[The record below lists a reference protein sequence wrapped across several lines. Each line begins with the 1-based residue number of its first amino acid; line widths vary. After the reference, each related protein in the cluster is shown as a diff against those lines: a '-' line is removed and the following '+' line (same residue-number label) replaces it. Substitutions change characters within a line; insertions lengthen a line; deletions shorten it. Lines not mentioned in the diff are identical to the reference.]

1 MKKIC
6 FFMNSPFTLGG
17 EQRVVTILANYLVN
31 HNYEVSFLLTDRFQK
46 QDYEMYKLDK
56 KIKLNFVLKYNKFF
70 NRVVRK
76 FYKKLGVFNS
86 KKGIIK
92 NRLSLL
98 KKIYC
103 NGFDKK
109 ILANVINKEKYDFVI
124 GIGSEY
130 FSILVI
136 LKPFLSNSKI
146 VAWEHSCFN
155 AYFKTKGRRFYNQN
169 ALIKYLFNNIDY
181 YVVQTDDDRKKIEN
195 NYKYSAIT
203 LNNPNSFKT
212 LEISD
217 LTTKNFVAVGRYTF
231 VKCFDELIEA
241 FHLFSK
247 NNSEWNLYIVGE
259 GDDRKKYQD
268 IINKYNLNKRIFLTG
283 QVIDV
288 PKYYLNSSIYVMTS
302 SWEGWGMVV
311 TEAMAY
317 GLPIISYDIPSSR
330 EIFGKSNCGILIEK
344 NNVSQLASAMNYLA
358 NNELKIKEMSKESLS
373 QVKKFDIEKIGK
385 QWIKLIFKGD
395 INEN

>member
-1 MKKIC
+1 M
-6 FFMNSPFTLGG
+6 
-17 EQRVVTILANYLVN
+17 
-31 HNYEVSFLLTDRFQK
+31 
-46 QDYEMYKLDK
+46 
-56 KIKLNFVLKYNKFF
+56 
-70 NRVVRK
+70 
-76 FYKKLGVFNS
+76 
-86 KKGIIK
+86 
-92 NRLSLL
+92 
-98 KKIYC
+98 
-103 NGFDKK
+103 
-109 ILANVINKEKYDFVI
+109 
-124 GIGSEY
+124 
-130 FSILVI
+130 
-136 LKPFLSNSKI
+136 
-146 VAWEHSCFN
+146 
-155 AYFKTKGRRFYNQN
+155 
-169 ALIKYLFNNIDY
+169 
-181 YVVQTDDDRKKIEN
+181 
-195 NYKYSAIT
+195 
-203 LNNPNSFKT
+203 
-212 LEISD
+212 
-217 LTTKNFVAVGRYTF
+217 
-231 VKCFDELIEA
+231 
-241 FHLFSK
+241 FSK

-259 GDDRKKYQD
+259 GEDRKKYQD